1 MPGDKCIGNA
11 IKKGPFP
18 KRKIIIF
25 VHMNDVETN
34 IQSIKDL
41 CINHKVDKLYLFGS
55 ILGNGYNEKSD
66 IDFVVRFKD
75 IELLQYADNYFD
87 FKFSL
92 EDLLNRSIDL
102 LEEPSIKNPYFL
114 ESLNESKKLIYG

>member
-1 MPGDKCIGNA
+1 
-11 IKKGPFP
+11 
-18 KRKIIIF
+18 
-25 VHMNDVETN
+25 MNEVERN
-34 IQSIKDL
+34 LQSIKNL
-41 CINHKVDKLYLFGS
+41 CINHRVEKLYLFGS
-55 ILGNGYNEKSD
+55 VLGNDFNEKSD
-66 IDFVVRFKD
+66 IDFVVRFKN
-75 IELLQYADNYFD
+75 IELLKYADNYFD